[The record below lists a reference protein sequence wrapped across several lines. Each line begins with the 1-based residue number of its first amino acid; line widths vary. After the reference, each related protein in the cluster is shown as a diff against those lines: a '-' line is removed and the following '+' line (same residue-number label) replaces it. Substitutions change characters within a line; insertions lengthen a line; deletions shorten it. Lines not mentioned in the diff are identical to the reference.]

1 MRRPPTPTATPGGKP
16 KDPDR
21 ININEEWELRFWARE
36 LGLSEDQLKQA
47 VHEVGVLT
55 TELRRYRPPH

>member
-1 MRRPPTPTATPGGKP
+1 MRRPTIPAETPGGKP

-47 VHEVGVLT
+47 VEEVGVLT